1 MPNDKL
7 DDEAEAV
14 TTALLYH
21 GWRGERMQR
30 MVERLWLT
38 SPRNP
43 SNIVGKFIA
52 KGSMKPFAKVDKA
65 KE

>member
-1 MPNDKL
+1 MLNDKL

-14 TTALLYH
+14 TTALLH
-21 GWRGERMQR
+21 RGWRGERMRR

-43 SNIVGKFIA
+43 ANLQGKLIT
-52 KGSMKPFAKVDKA
+52 KGSMKPFAKVEKD
-65 KE
+65 E